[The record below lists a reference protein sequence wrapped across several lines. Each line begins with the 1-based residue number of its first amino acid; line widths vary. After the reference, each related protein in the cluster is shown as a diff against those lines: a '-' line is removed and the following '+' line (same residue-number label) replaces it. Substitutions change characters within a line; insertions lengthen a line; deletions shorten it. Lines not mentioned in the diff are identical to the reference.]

1 MAAVIESLVNRIL
14 ECEEIA
20 EKENRRFIAVKDSET
35 YDIVQSERNA
45 NTVRATSSHLRLFK
59 NWLQSEQEFRQ
70 PESISQQDLDMYLA
84 RFFLSIRKTASDSES
99 KSGDRQYEP
108 DTLRC
113 IHSSIHRHLQQNGY
127 KGDIIIN
134 INQPGQSF

>member
-99 KSGDRQYEP
+99 KSVFCNLFPPSGFSTRF
-108 DTLRC
+108 
-113 IHSSIHRHLQQNGY
+113 ISSRRFSSWKHYH
-127 KGDIIIN
+127 
-134 INQPGQSF
+134 

>member
-45 NTVRATSSHLRLFK
+45 NTV
-59 NWLQSEQEFRQ
+59 
-70 PESISQQDLDMYLA
+70 
-84 RFFLSIRKTASDSES
+84 
-99 KSGDRQYEP
+99 
-108 DTLRC
+108 
-113 IHSSIHRHLQQNGY
+113 
-127 KGDIIIN
+127 
-134 INQPGQSF
+134 